1 MPKNKDKDDS
11 PKHLKS
17 KNKSSKKLKRK
28 SSPPPN
34 DDNMDDLEFQKVLLN
49 LFPSKYQ
56 KDKTNKAKEALD
68 KLNTFCIIG
77 LSSLFSKR
85 GQTYLF
91 RFLI

>member
-1 MPKNKDKDDS
+1 MPKTKDKDDS

-34 DDNMDDLEFQKVLLN
+34 DDVMDDAEFQKVLLN
-49 LFPSKYQ
+49 LFPSQYQ

-68 KLNTFCIIG
+68 KLKQNTKQPSIKKKNKKKKKKKI
-77 LSSLFSKR
+77 
-85 GQTYLF
+85 Q
-91 RFLI
+91 